1 MRLKGPRGNQLVSNR
16 EGKASGSKQ
25 VIVMKDLNHR
35 G

>member
-1 MRLKGPRGNQLVSNR
+1 MRLKEPRGNQLVNNG